1 MSLEKLVPIKNDDWW
16 LFINIMFRHK
26 VCINYIAWNS
36 YFFHLLNF
44 YENFSNI
51 NNIVPNSV
59 YSWFKKQQQYVLEWE
74 RERESKREMMN
85 LVKKKFCLFLIENK
99 TNQNKKLE
107 ISFFK
112 KNLEKQI
119 ENWIQ
124 VFYFF

>member
-1 MSLEKLVPIKNDDWW
+1 V
-16 LFINIMFRHK
+16 
-26 VCINYIAWNS
+26 
-36 YFFHLLNF
+36 
-44 YENFSNI
+44 
-51 NNIVPNSV
+51 
-59 YSWFKKQQQYVLEWE
+59 

-119 ENWIQ
+119 EN
-124 VFYFF
+124 